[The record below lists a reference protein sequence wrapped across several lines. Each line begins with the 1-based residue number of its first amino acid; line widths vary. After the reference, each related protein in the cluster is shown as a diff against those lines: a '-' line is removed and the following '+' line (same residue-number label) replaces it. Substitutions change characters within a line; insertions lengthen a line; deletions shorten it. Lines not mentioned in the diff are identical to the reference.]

1 MIQYLKC
8 DNGFKEIEN
17 WESNC
22 WINVVNPTKD
32 DISELVSHFNTP
44 DYFFDDISDIEER
57 SRFDRD
63 NGWILTIIRVPNRSR
78 TEENQDPIY
87 TTIPV
92 GMMIKD
98 NIFITAYYG
107 QNNVISNFINWSN
120 QKKINDR
127 IGYNLYI
134 SIFLESNF
142 WFLKYLK
149 QIHIQMKKAESS
161 LSDKMNKNELMH
173 IMNIEKFLVYFTASL
188 KDNESVLI
196 RAKRFI
202 SSKLYDEDL
211 MDDVEVELSQALHTS
226 QIYSDILERE
236 QASYSSIINNSLNQ
250 TMKKMTIITI
260 CLMVAALIPGF
271 YGMNLNNGIETW
283 TYGFPF
289 AVCLTGIC
297 AGISYFLCK
306 LFK

>member
-8 DNGFKEIEN
+8 DNGFKETEQYDF
-17 WESNC
+17 SC

-32 DISELVSHFNTP
+32 DINELVSHFNTP
-44 DYFFDDISDIEER
+44 DYFYEDISDIDER
-57 SRFDRD
+57 PRFDRD
-63 NGWILTIIRVPNRSR
+63 DGWILTIIRVPSR
-78 TEENQDPIY
+78 VRKEDNQDPIY
-87 TTIPV
+87 TTIPL
-92 GMMIKD
+92 GMMLKD
-98 NIFITAYYG
+98 NILVTVYYG

-120 QKKINDR
+120 QKKINR
-127 IGYNLYI
+127 AGYDLYI

-142 WFLKYLK
+142 WYLKYLK
-149 QIHIQMKKAESS
+149 QIHLQMKKAESS
-161 LSDKMNKNELMH
+161 LSDKMNKSELMH

-188 KDNESVLI
+188 KDNESVLT

-202 SSKLYDEDL
+202 PTKSYDEDL

-236 QASYSSIINNSLNQ
+236 QSSYSSIINNSLNQ

-260 CLMVAALIPGF
+260 CLMVAALVPGF
-271 YGMNLNNGIETW
+271 YGMNLTNGMEDWI
-283 TYGFPF
+283 YVFPF
-289 AVCLTGIC
+289 ALCLTGVC
-297 AGISYFLCK
+297 AGIAYYLCK

>member
-8 DNGFKEIEN
+8 DNGFKETEKYDY
-17 WESNC
+17 SC
-22 WINVVNPTKD
+22 WVNVVNPTKD
-32 DISELVSHFNTP
+32 DINELVSHFNTP
-44 DYFFDDISDIEER
+44 DYFYEDISDIDER
-57 SRFDRD
+57 PRFDRD
-63 NGWILTIIRVPNRSR
+63 DGWILTIIRVPNRVR

-87 TTIPV
+87 TTIPL
-92 GMMIKD
+92 GMMLKD
-98 NIFITAYYG
+98 NILVTVYYG

-120 QKKINDR
+120 QKKINR
-127 IGYNLYI
+127 TGYDLYI

-142 WFLKYLK
+142 WYLKYLK
-149 QIHIQMKKAESS
+149 QIHLQMKKAESS
-161 LSDKMNKNELMH
+161 LSDKMNKSELMH

-188 KDNESVLI
+188 KDNESVLT

-202 SSKLYDEDL
+202 PTKSYDEDL

-236 QASYSSIINNSLNQ
+236 QSSYSSIINNSLNQ

-260 CLMVAALIPGF
+260 CLMVAALVPGF
-271 YGMNLNNGIETW
+271 YGMNLTNGMENWI
-283 TYGFPF
+283 YGFPF
-289 AVCLTGIC
+289 ALCLTGVC
-297 AGISYFLCK
+297 AGIAYYLCK

>member
-8 DNGFKEIEN
+8 DNGFKETEQYDF
-17 WESNC
+17 SC

-32 DISELVSHFNTP
+32 DINELVSHFNTP
-44 DYFFDDISDIEER
+44 DYFYEDISDIDER
-57 SRFDRD
+57 PRFDRD
-63 NGWILTIIRVPNRSR
+63 DGWILTIIRVPNRVR
-78 TEENQDPIY
+78 TEDNQDPIY
-87 TTIPV
+87 TTIPL
-92 GMMIKD
+92 GMMLKD
-98 NIFITAYYG
+98 NILVTVYYG

-120 QKKINDR
+120 QKKINR
-127 IGYNLYI
+127 TGYDLYI

-142 WFLKYLK
+142 WYLKYLK
-149 QIHIQMKKAESS
+149 QIHLQMKKAESS
-161 LSDKMNKNELMH
+161 LSDKMNKSELMH

-188 KDNESVLI
+188 KDNESVLT

-202 SSKLYDEDL
+202 PTKSYDEDL

-236 QASYSSIINNSLNQ
+236 QSSYSSIINNSLNQ

-260 CLMVAALIPGF
+260 CLMVAALVPGF
-271 YGMNLNNGIETW
+271 YGMNLTNGMEDWI
-283 TYGFPF
+283 YGFPF
-289 AVCLTGIC
+289 TLCLTGAC
-297 AGISYFLCK
+297 AGIAYYLCK

>member
-8 DNGFKEIEN
+8 DDGFKETEQYDF
-17 WESNC
+17 SC

-32 DISELVSHFNTP
+32 DINELVSHFNTP
-44 DYFFDDISDIEER
+44 DYFYEDISDIDER
-57 SRFDRD
+57 PRFDRD
-63 NGWILTIIRVPNRSR
+63 DGWILTIIRVPNRVR
-78 TEENQDPIY
+78 TEDNHDPIY
-87 TTIPV
+87 TTIPL
-92 GMMIKD
+92 GMMLKD
-98 NIFITAYYG
+98 NILITVYYG

-120 QKKINDR
+120 QKKINR
-127 IGYNLYI
+127 AGYDLYI

-142 WFLKYLK
+142 WYLKYLK
-149 QIHIQMKKAESS
+149 QIHLQMKKAESS
-161 LSDKMNKNELMH
+161 LSDKMNKSELMH

-188 KDNESVLI
+188 KDNESVLT

-202 SSKLYDEDL
+202 PTKSYDEDL

-236 QASYSSIINNSLNQ
+236 QSSYSSIINNSLNQ

-260 CLMVAALIPGF
+260 CLMVAALVPGF
-271 YGMNLNNGIETW
+271 YGMNLTNGMEDWI
-283 TYGFPF
+283 YGFPF
-289 AVCLTGIC
+289 ALCLTGVC
-297 AGISYFLCK
+297 AGIAYYLCK

>member
-8 DNGFKEIEN
+8 DNGFKETEQYDF
-17 WESNC
+17 SC

-32 DISELVSHFNTP
+32 DINELVSHFNTP
-44 DYFFDDISDIEER
+44 DYFYEDISDIDDR
-57 SRFDRD
+57 PRFDRD
-63 NGWILTIIRVPNRSR
+63 DGWILTIIRVPNRVR
-78 TEENQDPIY
+78 TEDNQDPIY
-87 TTIPV
+87 ITIPL
-92 GMMIKD
+92 GMMLKD
-98 NIFITAYYG
+98 NILVTVCYG

-120 QKKINDR
+120 QKKINR
-127 IGYNLYI
+127 AGYDLYI

-142 WFLKYLK
+142 WYLKYLK
-149 QIHIQMKKAESS
+149 QIHLQMKKAESS
-161 LSDKMNKNELMH
+161 LSDKMNKSELMH

-188 KDNESVLI
+188 KDNESVLT

-202 SSKLYDEDL
+202 PTKSYDEDL

-236 QASYSSIINNSLNQ
+236 QSSYSSIINNSLNQ

-260 CLMVAALIPGF
+260 CLMVAALVPGF
-271 YGMNLNNGIETW
+271 YGMNLTNGMEDWI
-283 TYGFPF
+283 YGFPF
-289 AVCLTGIC
+289 ALCLTGVC
-297 AGISYFLCK
+297 AGIAYYLCK

>member
-8 DNGFKEIEN
+8 DNGFKETEQYDF
-17 WESNC
+17 SC

-32 DISELVSHFNTP
+32 DINELVSHFNTP
-44 DYFFDDISDIEER
+44 DYFYEDISDIDER
-57 SRFDRD
+57 PRFDRD
-63 NGWILTIIRVPNRSR
+63 DGWILTIIRVPNRIR
-78 TEENQDPIY
+78 TEDNQDPIY
-87 TTIPV
+87 ITIPL
-92 GMMIKD
+92 GMMLKD
-98 NIFITAYYG
+98 NILVTVYYG

-120 QKKINDR
+120 QKKINR
-127 IGYNLYI
+127 TGYDLYI

-142 WFLKYLK
+142 WYLKYLK
-149 QIHIQMKKAESS
+149 QIHLQMKKAESS
-161 LSDKMNKNELMH
+161 LSDKMNKSELMH

-188 KDNESVLI
+188 KDNESVLT

-202 SSKLYDEDL
+202 PTKSYDEDL

-236 QASYSSIINNSLNQ
+236 QSSYSSIINNSLNQ

-260 CLMVAALIPGF
+260 CLMVAALVPGF
-271 YGMNLNNGIETW
+271 YGMNLTNGMEDWI
-283 TYGFPF
+283 YGFPF
-289 AVCLTGIC
+289 ALCLTGVC
-297 AGISYFLCK
+297 AGIAYYLCK

>member
-8 DNGFKEIEN
+8 DNGFKETEQYDF
-17 WESNC
+17 SC

-32 DISELVSHFNTP
+32 DINELVSHFNTP
-44 DYFFDDISDIEER
+44 DYFYEDISDIDER
-57 SRFDRD
+57 PRFDRD
-63 NGWILTIIRVPNRSR
+63 DGWILTIIRVPNRVR
-78 TEENQDPIY
+78 TEDNQDPIY
-87 TTIPV
+87 TTIPL
-92 GMMIKD
+92 GMMLKD
-98 NIFITAYYG
+98 NILVTVYYG

-120 QKKINDR
+120 QKKINR
-127 IGYNLYI
+127 AGYNLYI

-142 WFLKYLK
+142 WYLKYLK
-149 QIHIQMKKAESS
+149 QIHLQMKKAESS
-161 LSDKMNKNELMH
+161 LSDKMNKSELMH

-188 KDNESVLI
+188 KDNESVLT

-202 SSKLYDEDL
+202 PTKSYDEDL

-236 QASYSSIINNSLNQ
+236 QSSYSSIINNSLNQ

-260 CLMVAALIPGF
+260 CLMVAALVPGF
-271 YGMNLNNGIETW
+271 YGMNLTNGMEDWI
-283 TYGFPF
+283 YGFPF
-289 AVCLTGIC
+289 ALCLTGAC
-297 AGISYFLCK
+297 AGIAYYLCK

>member
-8 DNGFKEIEN
+8 DNGFKETEQYD
-17 WESNC
+17 SNC

-32 DISELVSHFNTP
+32 DINELVSHFNTP
-44 DYFFDDISDIEER
+44 DYFYEDISDIDER
-57 SRFDRD
+57 PRFDRD
-63 NGWILTIIRVPNRSR
+63 DGWILTIIRVPNRVR
-78 TEENQDPIY
+78 TEDNQDPIY
-87 TTIPV
+87 ITIPL
-92 GMMIKD
+92 GMMLKD
-98 NIFITAYYG
+98 NILVTVYYG

-120 QKKINDR
+120 QKKINR
-127 IGYNLYI
+127 TGYDLYI

-142 WFLKYLK
+142 WYLKYLK
-149 QIHIQMKKAESS
+149 QIHLQMKKAESS
-161 LSDKMNKNELMH
+161 LSDKMNKSELMH

-188 KDNESVLI
+188 KDNESVLT

-202 SSKLYDEDL
+202 PTKSYDEDL

-236 QASYSSIINNSLNQ
+236 QSSYSSIINNSLNQ

-260 CLMVAALIPGF
+260 CLMVAALVPGF
-271 YGMNLNNGIETW
+271 YGMNLTNGMEDWI
-283 TYGFPF
+283 YGFPF
-289 AVCLTGIC
+289 ALCLTGVC
-297 AGISYFLCK
+297 AGIAYYLCK

>member
-8 DNGFKEIEN
+8 DNGFKETEQYDF
-17 WESNC
+17 SC

-32 DISELVSHFNTP
+32 DINELVSHFNTP
-44 DYFFDDISDIEER
+44 DYFYEDISDIDER
-57 SRFDRD
+57 PRFDRD
-63 NGWILTIIRVPNRSR
+63 DGWILTIIRVPNRVR
-78 TEENQDPIY
+78 TEDNQDPIY
-87 TTIPV
+87 TTIPL
-92 GMMIKD
+92 GMMLKD
-98 NIFITAYYG
+98 NILVTVYYG

-120 QKKINDR
+120 QKKINR
-127 IGYNLYI
+127 AGYDLYI

-142 WFLKYLK
+142 WYLKYLK
-149 QIHIQMKKAESS
+149 QIHLQMKKAESS
-161 LSDKMNKNELMH
+161 LSDKMNKSELMH

-188 KDNESVLI
+188 KDNESVLT

-202 SSKLYDEDL
+202 PTKSYDEDL

-236 QASYSSIINNSLNQ
+236 QSSYSSIINNSLNQ

-260 CLMVAALIPGF
+260 CLMVAALVPGF
-271 YGMNLNNGIETW
+271 YGMNLTNGMEDWI
-283 TYGFPF
+283 YGFPF
-289 AVCLTGIC
+289 ALCLTGVC
-297 AGISYFLCK
+297 AGIAYYLCK

>member
-8 DNGFKEIEN
+8 DNGFKETEQYDF
-17 WESNC
+17 SC

-32 DISELVSHFNTP
+32 DINELISHFNTP
-44 DYFFDDISDIEER
+44 DYFYEDISDIDER
-57 SRFDRD
+57 PRFDRD
-63 NGWILTIIRVPNRSR
+63 DGWILTIIRVPNRVR
-78 TEENQDPIY
+78 TEDNQDPIY
-87 TTIPV
+87 TTIPL
-92 GMMIKD
+92 GMMLKD
-98 NIFITAYYG
+98 NILVTVYYG

-120 QKKINDR
+120 QKKINR
-127 IGYNLYI
+127 TGYDLYI

-142 WFLKYLK
+142 WYLKYLK
-149 QIHIQMKKAESS
+149 QIHLQMKKAESS
-161 LSDKMNKNELMH
+161 LSDKMNKSELMH

-188 KDNESVLI
+188 KDNESVLT

-202 SSKLYDEDL
+202 PTKSYDEDL

-236 QASYSSIINNSLNQ
+236 QSSYSSIINNSLNQ

-260 CLMVAALIPGF
+260 CLMVAALVPGF
-271 YGMNLNNGIETW
+271 YGMNLTNGMEDWI
-283 TYGFPF
+283 YGFPF
-289 AVCLTGIC
+289 ALCLTGVC
-297 AGISYFLCK
+297 AGIAYYLCK

>member
-8 DNGFKEIEN
+8 DNGFKETEQYDF
-17 WESNC
+17 SC

-32 DISELVSHFNTP
+32 DINELVSHFNTP
-44 DYFFDDISDIEER
+44 DYFYEDISDIDER
-57 SRFDRD
+57 PRFDRD
-63 NGWILTIIRVPNRSR
+63 DGWILTIIRVPNRVR
-78 TEENQDPIY
+78 TEDNQDPIY
-87 TTIPV
+87 TTIPL
-92 GMMIKD
+92 GMMLKD
-98 NIFITAYYG
+98 NILVTVYYG

-120 QKKINDR
+120 QKKINR
-127 IGYNLYI
+127 TGYNLYI

-142 WFLKYLK
+142 WYLKYLK
-149 QIHIQMKKAESS
+149 QIHLQMKKAESS
-161 LSDKMNKNELMH
+161 LSDKMNKSELMH

-188 KDNESVLI
+188 KDNESVLT

-202 SSKLYDEDL
+202 PTKSYDEDL

-236 QASYSSIINNSLNQ
+236 QSSYSSIINNSLNQ

-260 CLMVAALIPGF
+260 CLMVAALVPGF
-271 YGMNLNNGIETW
+271 YGMNLTNGMEDWI
-283 TYGFPF
+283 YGFPF
-289 AVCLTGIC
+289 ALCLTGVC
-297 AGISYFLCK
+297 AGIAYYLCK

>member
-8 DNGFKEIEN
+8 DDGFKETEQYDF
-17 WESNC
+17 SC

-32 DISELVSHFNTP
+32 DINELVSHFNTP
-44 DYFFDDISDIEER
+44 DYFYEDISDIDER
-57 SRFDRD
+57 PRFDRD
-63 NGWILTIIRVPNRSR
+63 DGWILTIIRVPNRVR
-78 TEENQDPIY
+78 TEDNQDPIY
-87 TTIPV
+87 TTIPL
-92 GMMIKD
+92 GMMLKD
-98 NIFITAYYG
+98 NILVTVYYG

-120 QKKINDR
+120 QKKINR
-127 IGYNLYI
+127 AGYDLYI

-142 WFLKYLK
+142 WYLKYLK
-149 QIHIQMKKAESS
+149 QIHLQMKKAESS
-161 LSDKMNKNELMH
+161 LSDKMNKSELMH

-188 KDNESVLI
+188 KDNESVLT

-202 SSKLYDEDL
+202 PTKSYDEDL

-236 QASYSSIINNSLNQ
+236 QSSYSSIINNSLNQ

-260 CLMVAALIPGF
+260 CLMVAALVPGF
-271 YGMNLNNGIETW
+271 YGMNLTNGMEDWI
-283 TYGFPF
+283 YGFPF
-289 AVCLTGIC
+289 ALCLTGVC
-297 AGISYFLCK
+297 AGIAYYLCK

>member
-8 DNGFKEIEN
+8 DNGFKETEQYDF
-17 WESNC
+17 SC

-32 DISELVSHFNTP
+32 DINELVSHFNTP
-44 DYFFDDISDIEER
+44 DYFYEDISDIDER
-57 SRFDRD
+57 PRFDRD
-63 NGWILTIIRVPNRSR
+63 DGWILTIIRVPNRVR
-78 TEENQDPIY
+78 TEDNQDPIY
-87 TTIPV
+87 TTIPL
-92 GMMIKD
+92 GMMLKD
-98 NIFITAYYG
+98 NILVTVYYG

-120 QKKINDR
+120 QKKINR
-127 IGYNLYI
+127 AGYDLYI

-142 WFLKYLK
+142 WYLKYLK
-149 QIHIQMKKAESS
+149 QIHLQMKKAESS
-161 LSDKMNKNELMH
+161 LSDKMNKSELMH

-188 KDNESVLI
+188 KDNESVLT

-202 SSKLYDEDL
+202 PTKSYDEDL

-236 QASYSSIINNSLNQ
+236 QSSYSSIINNSLNQ

-260 CLMVAALIPGF
+260 CLMVAALVPGF
-271 YGMNLNNGIETW
+271 YGMNLTNGMEDWI
-283 TYGFPF
+283 YGFPV
-289 AVCLTGIC
+289 ALCLTGAC
-297 AGISYFLCK
+297 AGIAYYLCK

>member
-8 DNGFKEIEN
+8 DNGFKETEQYD
-17 WESNC
+17 SSY

-32 DISELVSHFNTP
+32 DINELVSHFNTP
-44 DYFFDDISDIEER
+44 DYFYEDISDIDER
-57 SRFDRD
+57 PRFDRD
-63 NGWILTIIRVPNRSR
+63 DGWILTIIRVPNRVR
-78 TEENQDPIY
+78 TEDNQDPIY
-87 TTIPV
+87 TTIPL
-92 GMMIKD
+92 GMMLKD
-98 NIFITAYYG
+98 NILVTVYYG

-120 QKKINDR
+120 QKKINR
-127 IGYNLYI
+127 AGYDLYI

-142 WFLKYLK
+142 WYLKYLK
-149 QIHIQMKKAESS
+149 QIHLQMKKAESS
-161 LSDKMNKNELMH
+161 LSDKMNKSELMH

-188 KDNESVLI
+188 KDNESVLT

-202 SSKLYDEDL
+202 PTKSYDEDL

-236 QASYSSIINNSLNQ
+236 QSSYSSIINNSLNQ

-260 CLMVAALIPGF
+260 CLMVAALVPGF
-271 YGMNLNNGIETW
+271 YGMNLTNGMEDWI
-283 TYGFPF
+283 YGFPF
-289 AVCLTGIC
+289 ALCLTGVC
-297 AGISYFLCK
+297 AGIAYYLCK

>member
-8 DNGFKEIEN
+8 DNGFKETEQYDF
-17 WESNC
+17 SC

-32 DISELVSHFNTP
+32 DINELVSHFNTP
-44 DYFFDDISDIEER
+44 DYFYEDISDIDER
-57 SRFDRD
+57 PRFDRD
-63 NGWILTIIRVPNRSR
+63 DGWILTIIRVPNRVR
-78 TEENQDPIY
+78 TEDNQDPIY
-87 TTIPV
+87 TTIPL
-92 GMMIKD
+92 GMMLKD
-98 NIFITAYYG
+98 NILITVYYG

-120 QKKINDR
+120 QKKINR
-127 IGYNLYI
+127 AGYNLYI

-142 WFLKYLK
+142 WYLKYLK
-149 QIHIQMKKAESS
+149 QIHLQMKKAESS
-161 LSDKMNKNELMH
+161 LSDKMNKSELMH

-188 KDNESVLI
+188 KDNESVLT

-202 SSKLYDEDL
+202 PTKSYDEDL

-236 QASYSSIINNSLNQ
+236 QSSYSSIINNSLNQ

-260 CLMVAALIPGF
+260 CLMVAALVPGF
-271 YGMNLNNGIETW
+271 YGMNLTNGMEDWI
-283 TYGFPF
+283 YGFPF
-289 AVCLTGIC
+289 ALCLTGVC
-297 AGISYFLCK
+297 AGIAYYLCK

>member
-8 DNGFKEIEN
+8 DNGFKETEKYD
-17 WESNC
+17 SSC

-32 DISELVSHFNTP
+32 DINELVSHFNTP
-44 DYFFDDISDIEER
+44 DYFYEDISDIDER
-57 SRFDRD
+57 PRFDRD
-63 NGWILTIIRVPNRSR
+63 DGWILTIIRVPNRVR
-78 TEENQDPIY
+78 TEDNQDPIY
-87 TTIPV
+87 TTIPL
-92 GMMIKD
+92 GMMLKD
-98 NIFITAYYG
+98 NILVTVYYG

-120 QKKINDR
+120 QKKINR
-127 IGYNLYI
+127 TGYDLYI

-142 WFLKYLK
+142 WYLKYLK
-149 QIHIQMKKAESS
+149 QIHLQMKKAESS
-161 LSDKMNKNELMH
+161 LSDKMNKSELMH

-188 KDNESVLI
+188 KDNESVLT

-202 SSKLYDEDL
+202 PTKSYDEDL

-236 QASYSSIINNSLNQ
+236 QSSYSSIINNSLNQ

-260 CLMVAALIPGF
+260 CLMVAALVPGF
-271 YGMNLNNGIETW
+271 YGMNLTNGMEDWI
-283 TYGFPF
+283 YGFPF
-289 AVCLTGIC
+289 ALCLTGVC
-297 AGISYFLCK
+297 AGIAYYLCK

>member
-8 DNGFKEIEN
+8 DNGFKETEQYDF
-17 WESNC
+17 SC

-32 DISELVSHFNTP
+32 DINELVSHFNTP
-44 DYFFDDISDIEER
+44 DYFYEDISDIDER
-57 SRFDRD
+57 PRFDRD
-63 NGWILTIIRVPNRSR
+63 DGWILTIIRVPNRVR
-78 TEENQDPIY
+78 TEDNQDPIY
-87 TTIPV
+87 TTIPL
-92 GMMIKD
+92 GMMLKD
-98 NIFITAYYG
+98 NILVTVYYG

-120 QKKINDR
+120 QKKINR
-127 IGYNLYI
+127 AGYDLYI

-142 WFLKYLK
+142 WYLKYLK
-149 QIHIQMKKAESS
+149 QIHLQMKKAESS
-161 LSDKMNKNELMH
+161 LSDKMNKSELMH

-188 KDNESVLI
+188 KDNESVLT

-202 SSKLYDEDL
+202 PIKSYDEDL

-236 QASYSSIINNSLNQ
+236 QSSYSSIINNSLNQ

-260 CLMVAALIPGF
+260 CLMVAALVPGF
-271 YGMNLNNGIETW
+271 YGMNLTNGMEDWI
-283 TYGFPF
+283 YGFPF
-289 AVCLTGIC
+289 ALCLTGVC
-297 AGISYFLCK
+297 AGIAYYLCK

>member
-8 DNGFKEIEN
+8 DNGFKETEKYD
-17 WESNC
+17 SSC

-32 DISELVSHFNTP
+32 DINELVSHFNTP
-44 DYFFDDISDIEER
+44 DYFYEDISDIDER
-57 SRFDRD
+57 PRFDRD
-63 NGWILTIIRVPNRSR
+63 DGWILTIIRVPNRVR
-78 TEENQDPIY
+78 TEDNQDPIY
-87 TTIPV
+87 TTIPL
-92 GMMIKD
+92 GMMLKD
-98 NIFITAYYG
+98 NILVTVYYG

-120 QKKINDR
+120 QKKINR
-127 IGYNLYI
+127 TGYDLYI

-142 WFLKYLK
+142 WYLKYLK
-149 QIHIQMKKAESS
+149 QIHLQMKKAESS
-161 LSDKMNKNELMH
+161 LSDKMNKSELMH

-188 KDNESVLI
+188 KDNESVLT

-202 SSKLYDEDL
+202 PTKSYDEDL

-236 QASYSSIINNSLNQ
+236 QSSYSSIINNSLNQ

-260 CLMVAALIPGF
+260 CLMVAALVPGF
-271 YGMNLNNGIETW
+271 YGMNLTNGMENWI
-283 TYGFPF
+283 YGFPF
-289 AVCLTGIC
+289 ALCLTGVC
-297 AGISYFLCK
+297 AGIAYYLCK

>member
-8 DNGFKEIEN
+8 DNGFKETEQYDF
-17 WESNC
+17 SC

-32 DISELVSHFNTP
+32 DINELVSHFNTP
-44 DYFFDDISDIEER
+44 DYFYEDISDIDER
-57 SRFDRD
+57 PRFDRD
-63 NGWILTIIRVPNRSR
+63 DGWILTIIRVPNRVR
-78 TEENQDPIY
+78 TEDNQDPIY
-87 TTIPV
+87 ITIPL
-92 GMMIKD
+92 GMMLKD
-98 NIFITAYYG
+98 NILVTVYYG

-120 QKKINDR
+120 QKKINR
-127 IGYNLYI
+127 TGYDLYI

-142 WFLKYLK
+142 WYLKYLK
-149 QIHIQMKKAESS
+149 QIHLQMKKAESS
-161 LSDKMNKNELMH
+161 LSDKMNKSELMH

-188 KDNESVLI
+188 KDNESVLT

-202 SSKLYDEDL
+202 PTKSYDEDL

-236 QASYSSIINNSLNQ
+236 QSSYSSIINNSLNQ

-260 CLMVAALIPGF
+260 CLMVAALVPGF
-271 YGMNLNNGIETW
+271 YGMNLTNGMEDWI
-283 TYGFPF
+283 YGFPF
-289 AVCLTGIC
+289 ALCLTGVC
-297 AGISYFLCK
+297 AGIAYYLCK

>member
-8 DNGFKEIEN
+8 DNGFKETEQYDF
-17 WESNC
+17 SC

-32 DISELVSHFNTP
+32 DINELVSHFNTP
-44 DYFFDDISDIEER
+44 DYFYEDISDIDER
-57 SRFDRD
+57 PRFDRD
-63 NGWILTIIRVPNRSR
+63 DGWILTIIRVPNRVR
-78 TEENQDPIY
+78 TEDNQDPIY
-87 TTIPV
+87 TTIPL
-92 GMMIKD
+92 GMMLKD
-98 NIFITAYYG
+98 NILVTVYYG

-120 QKKINDR
+120 QKKINR
-127 IGYNLYI
+127 TGYDLYI

-142 WFLKYLK
+142 WYLKYLK
-149 QIHIQMKKAESS
+149 QIHLQMKKAESS
-161 LSDKMNKNELMH
+161 LSDKMNKSELTH

-188 KDNESVLI
+188 KDNESVLT

-202 SSKLYDEDL
+202 PTKSYDEDL

-236 QASYSSIINNSLNQ
+236 QSSYSSIINNSLNQ

-260 CLMVAALIPGF
+260 CLMVAALVPGF
-271 YGMNLNNGIETW
+271 YGMNLTNGMEDWI
-283 TYGFPF
+283 YGFPF
-289 AVCLTGIC
+289 ALCLTGVC
-297 AGISYFLCK
+297 AGIAYYLCK

>member
-8 DNGFKEIEN
+8 DNGFKETEQYDF
-17 WESNC
+17 SC

-32 DISELVSHFNTP
+32 DINELVSHFNTP
-44 DYFFDDISDIEER
+44 DYFYEDISDIDER
-57 SRFDRD
+57 PRFDRD
-63 NGWILTIIRVPNRSR
+63 DGWILTIIRVPNRVR
-78 TEENQDPIY
+78 TEDNQDPIY
-87 TTIPV
+87 ITIPL
-92 GMMIKD
+92 GMMLKD
-98 NIFITAYYG
+98 HILVTVYYG

-120 QKKINDR
+120 QKKINR
-127 IGYNLYI
+127 TGYDLYI

-142 WFLKYLK
+142 WYLKYLK
-149 QIHIQMKKAESS
+149 QIHLQMKKAESS
-161 LSDKMNKNELMH
+161 LSDKMNKSELMH

-188 KDNESVLI
+188 KDNESVLT

-202 SSKLYDEDL
+202 PTKSYDEDL

-236 QASYSSIINNSLNQ
+236 QSSYSSIINNSLNQ

-260 CLMVAALIPGF
+260 CLMVAALVPGF
-271 YGMNLNNGIETW
+271 YGMNLTNGMEDWI
-283 TYGFPF
+283 YGFPF
-289 AVCLTGIC
+289 ALCLTGVC
-297 AGISYFLCK
+297 AGIAYYLCK

>member
-8 DNGFKEIEN
+8 DNGFKETEQYDF
-17 WESNC
+17 SC

-32 DISELVSHFNTP
+32 DINELVSHFNTP
-44 DYFFDDISDIEER
+44 DYFYEDISDIDER
-57 SRFDRD
+57 PRFDRD
-63 NGWILTIIRVPNRSR
+63 DGWILTIIRVPNRVR
-78 TEENQDPIY
+78 TEDNQDPIY
-87 TTIPV
+87 TTIPL
-92 GMMIKD
+92 GMMLKD
-98 NIFITAYYG
+98 NILITVYYG

-120 QKKINDR
+120 QKKINR
-127 IGYNLYI
+127 VGYDLYI

-142 WFLKYLK
+142 WYLKYLK
-149 QIHIQMKKAESS
+149 QIHLQMKKAESS
-161 LSDKMNKNELMH
+161 LSDKMNKSELMH

-188 KDNESVLI
+188 KDNESVLT

-202 SSKLYDEDL
+202 PTKSYDEDL

-236 QASYSSIINNSLNQ
+236 QSSYSSIINNSLNQ

-260 CLMVAALIPGF
+260 CLMVAALVPGF
-271 YGMNLNNGIETW
+271 YGMNLTNGMEDWI
-283 TYGFPF
+283 YGFPF
-289 AVCLTGIC
+289 ALCLTGVC
-297 AGISYFLCK
+297 SGIAYYLCK

>member
-8 DNGFKEIEN
+8 DNGFKETEQYDF
-17 WESNC
+17 SC

-32 DISELVSHFNTP
+32 DINELVSHFNTP
-44 DYFFDDISDIEER
+44 DYFYEDISDIDER
-57 SRFDRD
+57 PRFDRD
-63 NGWILTIIRVPNRSR
+63 DGWILTIIRVPNRVR
-78 TEENQDPIY
+78 TEDNQDPIY
-87 TTIPV
+87 ITIPL
-92 GMMIKD
+92 GMMLKD
-98 NIFITAYYG
+98 NILVTVYYG

-120 QKKINDR
+120 QKKINR
-127 IGYNLYI
+127 AGYDLYI

-142 WFLKYLK
+142 WYLKYLK
-149 QIHIQMKKAESS
+149 QIHLQMKKAESS
-161 LSDKMNKNELMH
+161 LSDKMNKSELMH

-188 KDNESVLI
+188 KDNESVLT

-202 SSKLYDEDL
+202 PTKSYDEDL

-236 QASYSSIINNSLNQ
+236 QSSYSSIINNSLNQ

-260 CLMVAALIPGF
+260 CLMVAALVPSF
-271 YGMNLNNGIETW
+271 YGMNLTNGMEDWI
-283 TYGFPF
+283 YGFPF
-289 AVCLTGIC
+289 ALCLTGVC
-297 AGISYFLCK
+297 AGIAYYLCK